1 MRDKILKKN
10 DNNTWWVALIISIL
24 LLFCISSYGQ
34 NSNEVR
40 QYLYSID
47 CKYPD
52 IVASQAVLETGHFK
66 SYGCKKRNNLFGLW
80 NHSKQEFYRF
90 DSWEDSCHAYLSMI
104 QYKYKDGDYYAFLND
119 IGYASDPNYIN
130 KLKRINL
137 GNK

>member
-1 MRDKILKKN
+1 MRYKILKKI

-24 LLFCISSYGQ
+24 LLFSISLYGQ

-40 QYLYSID
+40 QYLVAID

-66 SYGCKKRNNLFGLW
+66 SYGCRKRNNLFDLW
-80 NHSKQEFYRF
+80 NRSKQEFYSF
-90 DSWEDSCHAYLSMI
+90 DSWKDSCDAYLRMI
-104 QYKYKDGDYYAFLND
+104 QYKYKEGDYYVFLD
-119 IGYASDPNYIN
+119 EIGYASDPNYIN

-137 GNK
+137 GNR